1 MILGMTKKYCVY
13 ILASKNGRAIYIG
26 STSNLAQR
34 ISQHK
39 NKEVDG
45 FSKKYNCINLVYF
58 EELDSAYDMVLRE
71 RQLKNWHRDWK
82 NNLITE
88 FNPEWRDLTDS
99 IY

>member
-1 MILGMTKKYCVY
+1 MILDMTRKYFIY
-13 ILASKNGRAIYIG
+13 ILASENGRAIYIG

-58 EELDSAYDMVLRE
+58 EELDSAYDMVSRE